1 MNALIGKN
9 MCCHNEDD
17 YDCLDCCYE
26 YGKEDASENLPNSP
40 PYKNFDQCDAYY
52 EGYLIVWKENIKK

>member
-1 MNALIGKN
+1 